1 MPEAFGTKNSNS
13 SKNSQPPV
21 GTMKRPATKRPAAK
35 VGGDGEPSG
44 EPSGTVSLT
53 AEAVKDHNKF
63 CEEAQSMTV
72 EQFELAL
79 NKLDSKASMRLWKAF
94 ETSRKMSGEEEKY
107 KEATKEGVGALRKKR
122 KLLFGWV
129 VDGKKTGDSF
139 KECLEQVS
147 LVKAQTDWGEEE
159 LRERVKGGTVI
170 AKRDPADR
178 RYWLFKANTQM
189 EKTEV
194 ARHKMSGATY
204 KAKADKQSV
213 MDMMSAEKL
222 ELLGEEDFLM
232 GAMSE
237 EEGSQ
242 NGDGNLPADLAK
254 ALGEKIPKDKP
265 RDKVPKEDKWECM
278 SQVPHGESNQ
288 RVANR
293 LMAFK
298 TELTKDLASLE
309 ALLHSGKG
317 TLPKPLVKDAEK
329 AVQAGHDNL
338 GKVAKALKGPGKK
351 GAVAAVLQDA
361 LAALKGCK
369 SKKLQ
374 LAKALKAD

>member
-1 MPEAFGTKNSNS
+1 MGLGSFDHARSIWHKNSNS

-79 NKLDSKASMRLWKAF
+79 NKPDSKASMRLWKAF

-147 LVKAQTDWGEEE
+147 LVKAQ
-159 LRERVKGGTVI
+159 
-170 AKRDPADR
+170 
-178 RYWLFKANTQM
+178 
-189 EKTEV
+189 
-194 ARHKMSGATY
+194 
-204 KAKADKQSV
+204 
-213 MDMMSAEKL
+213 
-222 ELLGEEDFLM
+222 
-232 GAMSE
+232 
-237 EEGSQ
+237 
-242 NGDGNLPADLAK
+242 
-254 ALGEKIPKDKP
+254 
-265 RDKVPKEDKWECM
+265 
-278 SQVPHGESNQ
+278 
-288 RVANR
+288 NR
-293 LMAFK
+293 L
-298 TELTKDLASLE
+298 T
-309 ALLHSGKG
+309 G
-317 TLPKPLVKDAEK
+317 VK
-329 AVQAGHDNL
+329 
-338 GKVAKALKGPGKK
+338 
-351 GAVAAVLQDA
+351 
-361 LAALKGCK
+361 K
-369 SKKLQ
+369 S
-374 LAKALKAD
+374 

>member
-1 MPEAFGTKNSNS
+1 M
-13 SKNSQPPV
+13 
-21 GTMKRPATKRPAAK
+21 
-35 VGGDGEPSG
+35 
-44 EPSGTVSLT
+44 
-53 AEAVKDHNKF
+53 
-63 CEEAQSMTV
+63 
-72 EQFELAL
+72 
-79 NKLDSKASMRLWKAF
+79 
-94 ETSRKMSGEEEKY
+94 
-107 KEATKEGVGALRKKR
+107 
-122 KLLFGWV
+122 
-129 VDGKKTGDSF
+129 
-139 KECLEQVS
+139 
-147 LVKAQTDWGEEE
+147 
-159 LRERVKGGTVI
+159 RERVKGGTVI

-288 RVANR
+288 KVANR